1 MIPTY
6 KHPALQSLMFNRWDD
21 AFGNLHGLSS
31 GLLGMKRSQALLDA
45 VGDRRAIQAEIRD
58 VIETLYADGTPP
70 VGAMALA
77 WQTLTV
83 DPKRAYTF
91 WGLLPQLTF
100 ALDAADLPA
109 DTDAEVRRRLCVWW
123 EGAEGQFSEAN
134 ASMFSI
140 AAIAVEDGVDDQP
153 SLEPLIKAT
162 LSHWL
167 TPKPAP
173 PSGPT
178 LVVMPKAK
186 SAKLGAAQAPYKDMI
201 DAALPLVI
209 VRDLFKVRA
218 QLHAEFPHA
227 TVAVDLLLRDLR
239 EGKPAVVAPVCL
251 VGPPGSG
258 KTRMINRA
266 SSLCDTFLF
275 RHDAGSSS
283 DGHFGGTSKSWS
295 SSEPSVP
302 VRAVHQGRTASPWI
316 MLDEVDKSAS
326 GNANGALTSSLL
338 AFLDVETAARY
349 RDQSLD
355 AEMDLSA
362 CSFISTAND
371 ASKIPG
377 PLRDRMRMIRVP
389 APSLVHLPA
398 LAANVMR
405 EMALKDEERTG
416 DAPLADDELANIG
429 KMWASSRFSM
439 RTLKAIVR
447 GTLEA
452 RDSCAM
458 RH

>member
-1 MIPTY
+1 MNHIP
-6 KHPALQSLMFNRWDD
+6 KHPALQSLLFRRWDD
-21 AFGNLHGLSS
+21 AFGNLHGLSQ

-45 VGDRRAIQAEIRD
+45 VSDRKAIQAEIRD
-58 VIETLYADGTPP
+58 VIETLYDDGTPA
-70 VGAMALA
+70 VGQLAMA
-77 WQTLTV
+77 WQLLTV
-83 DPKRAYTF
+83 DPRRAYTF
-91 WGLLPQLTF
+91 WGLLPQLTL
-100 ALDAADLPA
+100 ALDAADLP
-109 DTDAEVRRRLCVWW
+109 TDADADVRRRLRVWW
-123 EGAEGQFSEAN
+123 EAADGQFSEAN

-140 AAIAVEDGVDDQP
+140 AAIAVEDGADDEQP
-153 SLEPLIKAT
+153 SLEPLIAAT

-167 TPKPAP
+167 KPTA

-186 SAKLGAAQAPYKDMI
+186 STKLNAYQTHYKDLI
-201 DAALPLVI
+201 DAPLPLVI
-209 VRDLFKVRA
+209 VRDLQAMRA

-227 TVAVDLLLRDLR
+227 TVAVELLLRDLR
-239 EGKPAVVAPVCL
+239 EGKPAVIAPVCL

-258 KTRMINRA
+258 KTRLINRA
-266 SSLCDTFLF
+266 SSLFGTFLF
-275 RHDAGSSS
+275 RHDSASST

-326 GNANGALTSSLL
+326 GNQNGALTSALL
-338 AFLDVETAARY
+338 PFLDVETAGKY

-355 AEMDLSA
+355 AEVDLSA

-389 APSLVHLPA
+389 APTLQHLPT
-398 LAANVMR
+398 LAAHVMLELAR
-405 EMALKDEERTG
+405 KDETRAG
-416 DAPLADDELANIG
+416 DAPLADDVLANIS
-429 KMWASSRFSM
+429 KMWAASRFSM
-439 RTLKAIVR
+439 RTLKAMVR

-452 RDSCAM
+452 RDSCAP

>member
-1 MIPTY
+1 
-6 KHPALQSLMFNRWDD
+6 MFNRWDA
-21 AFGNLHGLSS
+21 AFGNLHAMSQ

-45 VGDRRAIQAEIRD
+45 ANDRKAIQAEVREA
-58 VIETLYADGTPP
+58 IEALYSDGTPA
-70 VGAMALA
+70 VGQLALA
-77 WQTLTV
+77 WQLLTV
-83 DPKRAYTF
+83 DPRRAYTF
-91 WGLLPQLTF
+91 WGILPQLTI
-100 ALDAADLPA
+100 ALDAADLPTDDDA
-109 DTDAEVRRRLCVWW
+109 DVRRRLRIWW
-123 EGAEGQFSEAN
+123 DAAQGQFSEAQ

-140 AAIAVEDGVDDQP
+140 AAIALEDGADEQP
-153 SLEPLIKAT
+153 SLEPLIHAT
-162 LSHWL
+162 LSHWMMP
-167 TPKPAP
+167 PKPP
-173 PSGPT
+173 GPS
-178 LVVMPKAK
+178 LVVMPAK
-186 SAKLGAAQAPYKDMI
+186 RATKLGAAQAHYKDLV

-209 VRDLFKVRA
+209 THNLQKMRA

-239 EGKPAVVAPVCL
+239 EAKPAVISPVCL

-258 KTRMINRA
+258 KSRLIGRTAAIVGA
-266 SSLCDTFLF
+266 YLF
-275 RHDAGSSS
+275 RQDAGSST

-316 MLDEVDKSAS
+316 MLDEIDKSAS
-326 GNANGALTSSLL
+326 GNQNGALNSAVLP
-338 AFLDVETAARY
+338 FLDVETASRY

-362 CSFISTAND
+362 CSFLSTAND

-389 APSLVHLPA
+389 APSLAHLPA
-398 LAANVMR
+398 LAAQVMIELAR
-405 EMALKDEERTG
+405 KDEARAG
-416 DAPLADDELANIG
+416 DLPLGDDELANIG
-429 KMWASSRFSM
+429 RAWKQRGFSM

-452 RDSCAM
+452 RDNCAM